1 VPHFIVEYSGNL
13 AGEID
18 TPVLFRKL
26 HVAAAATGVF
36 PLGGIRSRAARR
48 DEYRVADGHPENAFV
63 HVVLRIGHGRD
74 AETRKEAGEKL
85 FAVICDHLA
94 PIFDRRP
101 LSISFEMQELDPVL
115 NFKKNNIHDYVAAR
129 RKQSA
134 AE

>member
-1 VPHFIVEYSGNL
+1 MPHFIVEYSGNL
-13 AGEID
+13 ADEID

-48 DEYRVADGHPENAFV
+48 DEYRVADGHPENGFV

-74 AETRKEAGEKL
+74 AETRKEVGEKL
-85 FAVICDHLA
+85 FTVLCDHLA
-94 PIFDRRP
+94 SVFDHRP

-115 NFKKNNIHDYVAAR
+115 NFKKNNIHDSVAAR
-129 RKQSA
+129 RQSA